1 MKENAELK
9 NDMKELENE
18 NHNNILQL
26 SKLSELQKDYEII
39 KKENISNFEQLKQER
54 EENQKLYNIVKDKE
68 RENEQLK
75 NQIEKK
81 SDIHDI
87 QDKED
92 YGIEMFNVEMNKEI
106 EEKNELIEKLERQ
119 INNLKESINK
129 KSMEN
134 SELKEK
140 LQLMQSGKD
149 EGLINTLDN
158 LREELK
164 DKQKQIQNLINENKN
179 LRNQNQ
185 KSYSMHNINNKYND
199 TEEKEIDLNNRNER
213 NPFRLTTNSQGLT
226 DADKIRLYKE
236 RIKEYELTNESDKIQ
251 IKTLKDTIKELKAK
265 IKDLE
270 TFGGQ
275 IKDLNEF
282 VYLLNQIFIGYKPK
296 KKEQKDALNKIINIF
311 NNYQGI
317 KLNI

>member
-1 MKENAELK
+1 M
-9 NDMKELENE
+9 
-18 NHNNILQL
+18 
-26 SKLSELQKDYEII
+26 
-39 KKENISNFEQLKQER
+39 
-54 EENQKLYNIVKDKE
+54 V
-68 RENEQLK
+68 
-75 NQIEKK
+75 
-81 SDIHDI
+81 
-87 QDKED
+87 
-92 YGIEMFNVEMNKEI
+92 
-106 EEKNELIEKLERQ
+106 
-119 INNLKESINK
+119 
-129 KSMEN
+129 
-134 SELKEK
+134 
-140 LQLMQSGKD
+140 
-149 EGLINTLDN
+149 
-158 LREELK
+158 
-164 DKQKQIQNLINENKN
+164 
-179 LRNQNQ
+179 
-185 KSYSMHNINNKYND
+185 
-199 TEEKEIDLNNRNER
+199 
-213 NPFRLTTNSQGLT
+213 TTNSQGLT

>member
-1 MKENAELK
+1 
-9 NDMKELENE
+9 
-18 NHNNILQL
+18 
-26 SKLSELQKDYEII
+26 
-39 KKENISNFEQLKQER
+39 
-54 EENQKLYNIVKDKE
+54 
-68 RENEQLK
+68 
-75 NQIEKK
+75 
-81 SDIHDI
+81 
-87 QDKED
+87 
-92 YGIEMFNVEMNKEI
+92 MFNVEMNKEI

-199 TEEKEIDLNNRNER
+199 TKKTPALQQLFHTR
-213 NPFRLTTNSQGLT
+213 GLFDGGVF
-226 DADKIRLYKE
+226 DAR
-236 RIKEYELTNESDKIQ
+236 
-251 IKTLKDTIKELKAK
+251 A
-265 IKDLE
+265 
-270 TFGGQ
+270 F
-275 IKDLNEF
+275 
-282 VYLLNQIFIGYKPK
+282 
-296 KKEQKDALNKIINIF
+296 
-311 NNYQGI
+311 
-317 KLNI
+317 

>member
-1 MKENAELK
+1 M
-9 NDMKELENE
+9 
-18 NHNNILQL
+18 
-26 SKLSELQKDYEII
+26 
-39 KKENISNFEQLKQER
+39 
-54 EENQKLYNIVKDKE
+54 YNIVKDKE
-68 RENEQLK
+68 RENEQLR

-81 SDIHDI
+81 SDVRDI

-106 EEKNELIEKLERQ
+106 EEKNELIEKLEKQ
-119 INNLKESINK
+119 INNLKESIDK

-179 LRNQNQ
+179 IRNQVQ
-185 KSYSMHNINNKYND
+185 KPYTMNNINNKYND
-199 TEEKEIDLNNRNER
+199 FEEKEIDLNNNRNEH
-213 NPFRLTTNSQGLT
+213 NPFRYTMNSQGLT
-226 DADKIRLYKE
+226 DADKIKLYKE
-236 RIKEYELTNESDKIQ
+236 RIKECEQINESDKIQ
-251 IKTLKDTIKELKAK
+251 ITTLKDDIKALKAK
-265 IKDLE
+265 VKDLE

-275 IKDLNEF
+275 IKDFNEF
-282 VYLLNQIFIGYKPK
+282 VYLLNQILIDYKPK
-296 KKEQKDALNKIINIF
+296 KKEQKDALNKIINVF